1 MPGGANPKSRAPNP
15 KSPSPCSR
23 NSPAIPNDIAT
34 RHAPPIA
41 DTPGRTLN
49 SMSPTMT
56 GFVVGATLAVV
67 AGVALSAFGG
77 AGVAL
82 LVPFAAAILRAP

>member
-1 MPGGANPKSRAPNP
+1 
-15 KSPSPCSR
+15 
-23 NSPAIPNDIAT
+23 
-34 RHAPPIA
+34 
-41 DTPGRTLN
+41 
-49 SMSPTMT
+49 MT

-77 AGVAL
+77 AGIAL